1 LNRVTVF
8 PDLFSI
14 SLVQLRFSLLSSKRE
29 RPQGNHCADSPDRAD
44 SITVATGPIWQ
55 IRLIFVAVLRSLR
68 ENSCGAKCNCCPKSA
83 CSVADTKRIP
93 IRWTVKT
100 FPASV
105 VILAVVGV
113 ILCSSAIALAPNRRI
128 SQYAHTAWRIQ
139 DGFFGGTPEAIT
151 QTADGY
157 LWIGTEAGLVRF
169 DGIQFVPWIP
179 PNGEALP
186 SSRIHSLL
194 GTSDGSLWIGTSRGL
209 ARWSN
214 GELFTFSAEPA
225 FVEAIVQDPDGKI
238 WMTRSQ
244 VRDAEGS
251 LCEVVGS
258 TQRCHGTADG
268 IPFAYAQPLF
278 NDAHGNLWIGSS
290 LGLCRWKSGDAK
302 TYIVKALTHVKGLAG
317 VSAITLGDNGSVL
330 VGMRQQGKGLG
341 LQELRD
347 GVWRDYI
354 VPGLDG
360 PEMHVSTLL
369 RDHEGDLWIGTAND
383 GLYRVHAG
391 HADHYG
397 SANGL
402 SSDAV
407 QGFYEDREGDL
418 WVATSRGIDRFRDT
432 RVVSYSIHEGLT
444 SEDVD
449 SVLASRDGTVWI
461 GNLHALDVL
470 RHDRFEGVGPSKGLP
485 GTLITSLFED
495 QSGHVWV
502 GVDSGLTVYENAR
515 FRWVT
520 KPDGGSVGVVTAIV
534 EDVDHNIWV
543 ATTQPALFRIQDLAV
558 REEIPPPRI
567 PRVLSLAA
575 DPKDGIWLGLS
586 NGNLARYKRG
596 QLDMMT
602 TNRPGFSVRN
612 LLVDADGSAWWVTQE
627 GLFRWK
633 EGKVCDDMF
642 ALVRDSQDSLWLDAQ
657 CGLIAIDSTE
667 LERWW
672 RQPDLK
678 LRVKTLDVFDG
689 AQPGLTNFR
698 PEVSRAPDGK
708 LWFANENILQ
718 VVDPEHLE
726 GNGIAPPVVVEQ
738 IVADQKKYAAS
749 ENLQL
754 PARTRDIEIDY
765 TGLSL
770 VVPEKVRFRYK
781 LDGRDA
787 DWQDPE
793 NRRRA
798 FYSDLPP
805 GNYRFHVIAAN
816 NDGVWNEQ
824 GATARFTIL
833 PAFFQTTWFKL
844 LSVLPVA
851 GILWLLYVFRVR
863 HLATDIQARF
873 DDRLEE
879 RVRIARDLHDTLL
892 QGIFSASIH
901 FDVANNRLASD
912 SPAKP
917 SVQRGLELLTQVSKE
932 GRNTLLALRTAASSQ
947 SDLEEALSRLR
958 GEFSLP
964 ANVDFRVITVGEPE
978 LLRPLIRDEVYLIV
992 REAVINAFRHSKASS
1007 IQVKVDYVS
1016 RNLRVS
1022 VRDNGC
1028 GIDEELL
1035 KSGREGHWGLTN
1047 MRERAERIGGRFK
1060 VLSRAKAGTV
1070 VRLWVPG
1077 KMAFERTSSNPFWSW
1092 LTRLYPWRSQ
1102 RIIAKSGEE
1111 PPK

>member
-1 LNRVTVF
+1 
-8 PDLFSI
+8 
-14 SLVQLRFSLLSSKRE
+14 
-29 RPQGNHCADSPDRAD
+29 
-44 SITVATGPIWQ
+44 
-55 IRLIFVAVLRSLR
+55 
-68 ENSCGAKCNCCPKSA
+68 
-83 CSVADTKRIP
+83 VADTRQIP
-93 IRWTVKT
+93 VRWPVKT
-100 FPASV
+100 FLASV
-105 VILAVVGV
+105 IILAVVGL
-113 ILCSSAIALAPNRRI
+113 ILCSSAIALAPDRRI

-139 DGFFGGTPEAIT
+139 DGFFGGTPQTIA

-169 DGIQFVPWIP
+169 DGISFVPWTP

-194 GTSDGSLWIGTSRGL
+194 GTSDGSLWIGTARGL
-209 ARWSN
+209 ARWSE
-214 GELFTFSAEPA
+214 GKLFTFSAGPA
-225 FVEAIVQDPDGKI
+225 FVEAIVQDPQGTVWI
-238 WMTRSQ
+238 TRSQ
-244 VRDAEGS
+244 VRDADGS
-251 LCEVVGS
+251 LCEVAGN
-258 TQRCHGTADG
+258 TQRCHGAADG

-278 NDAHGNLWIGSS
+278 SDAHGNLWIGSS

-302 TYIVKALTHVKGLAG
+302 TYIVKALTRVQGLAG
-317 VSAITLGDNGSVL
+317 VSAIAPGNDGSVL
-330 VGMRQQGKGLG
+330 VGMRQRGKGLG

-347 GVWRDYI
+347 SVWQDYI
-354 VPGLDG
+354 LPGLDG
-360 PEMHVSTLL
+360 PEMNASTML
-369 RDHEGDLWIGTAND
+369 RDREGDLWIGTGNS

-391 HADHYG
+391 QADHFG
-397 SANGL
+397 SADGL

-432 RVVSYSIHEGLT
+432 RVVSYSIREGLT

-449 SVLASRDGTVWI
+449 SVLASREGTVWI
-461 GNLHALDVL
+461 GNVHALDVL
-470 RHDRFEGVGPSKGLP
+470 RHDSFGHDTFNGIGPRKGLP

-495 QSGHVWV
+495 QSGRKWV
-502 GVDSGLTVYENAR
+502 GVDSGLAVYEDAR
-515 FRWVT
+515 FRWVN
-520 KPDGGSVGVVTAIV
+520 KPDGSSLGVVTAID

-558 REEIPPPRI
+558 REEITPPRV

-586 NGNLARYKRG
+586 NGNLARYKHS
-596 QLDMMT
+596 QLEMMT
-602 TNRPGFSVRN
+602 TNRPGSFSIRN
-612 LLVDADGSAWWVTQE
+612 LLVDDDADGSTWWVTQG

-633 EGKVCDDMF
+633 KGKVETLNSHNGLPCDDMF
-642 ALVRDSQDSLWLDAQ
+642 ALIKDSHGSLWLDTQ
-657 CGLIAIDSTE
+657 CGLIAIDSAE
-667 LERWW
+667 LDRWW
-672 RQPDLK
+672 QQPDLK
-678 LRVKTLDVFDG
+678 LRVKILDVFDG

-718 VVDPEHLE
+718 VVDPEHLD

-738 IVADQKKYAAS
+738 IIADRKKYAAS
-749 ENLQL
+749 EKLQL
-754 PARTRDIEIDY
+754 PAHTRDLEIDY
-765 TGLSL
+765 TALSL

-781 LDGRDA
+781 LEGRDA
-787 DWQDPE
+787 DWQDPG

-805 GNYRFHVIAAN
+805 GNYRFHVIASN

-833 PAFFQTTWFKL
+833 PAFFQTTWFQV
-844 LSVLPVA
+844 LSVLA
-851 GILWLLYVFRVR
+851 GAGVLWLLYALRVR
-863 HLATDIQARF
+863 RLAASLQARF

-879 RVRIARDLHDTLL
+879 RERIARDLHDTLL

-901 FDVANNRLASD
+901 FDVANNRLPGD

-917 SVQRGLELLTQVSKE
+917 SVQRGMELLTQVSKE
-932 GRNTLLALRTAASSQ
+932 GRNTLLALRTAASSEN
-947 SDLEEALSRLR
+947 DLEEALSRLR

-964 ANVDFRVITVGEPE
+964 ANIDYRVITEGESE

-992 REAVINAFRHSKASS
+992 REAAINAFRHSKASS
-1007 IQVKVDYVS
+1007 IEVKVDYIS

-1047 MRERAERIGGRFK
+1047 MRERAERIGGRLK
-1060 VLSRAKAGTV
+1060 VSSRANAGTV
-1070 VRLWVPG
+1070 VRLWIPG
-1077 KMAFERTSSNPFWSW
+1077 KLAFERPFSNPFWSW
-1092 LTRLYPWRSQ
+1092 LTRLYPWRSE
-1102 RIIAKSGEE
+1102 RITAKSGEE
-1111 PPK
+1111 PHK

>member
-1 LNRVTVF
+1 
-8 PDLFSI
+8 
-14 SLVQLRFSLLSSKRE
+14 
-29 RPQGNHCADSPDRAD
+29 
-44 SITVATGPIWQ
+44 
-55 IRLIFVAVLRSLR
+55 
-68 ENSCGAKCNCCPKSA
+68 
-83 CSVADTKRIP
+83 
-93 IRWTVKT
+93 
-100 FPASV
+100 
-105 VILAVVGV
+105 
-113 ILCSSAIALAPNRRI
+113 
-128 SQYAHTAWRIQ
+128 
-139 DGFFGGTPEAIT
+139 
-151 QTADGY
+151 
-157 LWIGTEAGLVRF
+157 
-169 DGIQFVPWIP
+169 
-179 PNGEALP
+179 
-186 SSRIHSLL
+186 
-194 GTSDGSLWIGTSRGL
+194 
-209 ARWSN
+209 
-214 GELFTFSAEPA
+214 
-225 FVEAIVQDPDGKI
+225 
-238 WMTRSQ
+238 
-244 VRDAEGS
+244 
-251 LCEVVGS
+251 
-258 TQRCHGTADG
+258 
-268 IPFAYAQPLF
+268 
-278 NDAHGNLWIGSS
+278 
-290 LGLCRWKSGDAK
+290 
-302 TYIVKALTHVKGLAG
+302 
-317 VSAITLGDNGSVL
+317 
-330 VGMRQQGKGLG
+330 
-341 LQELRD
+341 
-347 GVWRDYI
+347 
-354 VPGLDG
+354 
-360 PEMHVSTLL
+360 MHVSTLL
-369 RDHEGDLWIGTAND
+369 RDREGDLWLGTANN

-391 HADHYG
+391 QADHFG
-397 SANGL
+397 SADGL

-407 QGFYEDREGDL
+407 QGLYEDREGDL
-418 WVATSRGIDRFRDT
+418 WVATSRGIDRFRNA
-432 RVVSYSIHEGLT
+432 RVVSYSIREGLT

-461 GNLHALDVL
+461 GNLNALDVL
-470 RHDRFEGVGPSKGLP
+470 RHEKFNGIGRQKGLP

-495 QSGHVWV
+495 QSGRVWI

-520 KPDGGSVGVVTAIV
+520 KPDGNSLGVVTAIV

-543 ATTQPALFRIQDLAV
+543 ATTQPALFRIQDLAL
-558 REEIPPPRI
+558 REEIKPPRI

-596 QLDMMT
+596 QLDIMT
-602 TNRPGFSVRN
+602 TNRPGRSAVRN
-612 LLVDADGSAWWVTQE
+612 LLIDADADGDGSAWWVTQE

-633 EGKVCDDMF
+633 NGKVGKLNSHNGLPCDDMF
-642 ALVRDSQDSLWLDAQ
+642 ALVRDSHDALWLDTQ
-657 CGLIAIDSTE
+657 CGFVAIDSAE

-672 RQPDLK
+672 REPDLK

-718 VVDPEHLE
+718 VVDPEHLD
-726 GNGIAPPVVVEQ
+726 GNAIAPPVVVEQ
-738 IVADQKKYAAS
+738 IVADRKKYAVS
-749 ENLQL
+749 EKLQL
-754 PARTRDIEIDY
+754 PALTRDIEIDY

-781 LDGRDA
+781 LEGRDA
-787 DWQDPE
+787 EWQDPE
-793 NRRRA
+793 NRRRV

-805 GNYRFHVIAAN
+805 GEYQFHVIAAN

-824 GATARFTIL
+824 GATVRFTIL
-833 PAFFQTTWFKL
+833 PAFFQTAWFRGL
-844 LSVLPVA
+844 IVLA
-851 GILWLLYVFRVR
+851 GAGVLWLLYALRVR
-863 HLATDIQARF
+863 RLATSIQARF

-901 FDVANNRLASD
+901 FDVANNRLPTD

-917 SVQRGLELLTQVSKE
+917 SVQRGMELLTQVSKE
-932 GRNTLLALRTAASSQ
+932 GRNTLLALRTTASSQ

-964 ANVDFRVITVGEPE
+964 ANVDFRVITEGEPE
-978 LLRPLIRDEVYLIV
+978 RLRPLIRDEVYLIV
-992 REAVINAFRHSKASS
+992 REAVINAFRHSEASA
-1007 IQVKVDYVS
+1007 IEVKVGYIS

-1070 VRLWVPG
+1070 VRLWIPG
-1077 KMAFERTSSNPFWSW
+1077 KLAFERASSNPFWSW
-1092 LTRLYPWRSQ
+1092 LTRLYPWRSR

>member
-1 LNRVTVF
+1 VRTVT
-8 PDLFSI
+8 
-14 SLVQLRFSLLSSKRE
+14 
-29 RPQGNHCADSPDRAD
+29 A
-44 SITVATGPIWQ
+44 
-55 IRLIFVAVLRSLR
+55 
-68 ENSCGAKCNCCPKSA
+68 SA
-83 CSVADTKRIP
+83 IV
-93 IRWTVKT
+93 
-100 FPASV
+100 
-105 VILAVVGV
+105 LAVVGI

-128 SQYAHTAWRIQ
+128 SQYGHTAWRIQ
-139 DGFFGGTPEAIT
+139 DGFFGGAPQTIT

-169 DGIQFVPWIP
+169 DGIQFVPWTP

-194 GTSDGSLWIGTSRGL
+194 GTSDGSLWIGTARGL
-209 ARWSN
+209 ARWSK
-214 GELFTFSAEPA
+214 GELFTFPGEPA
-225 FVEAIVQDPDGKI
+225 FVEAIVQDSEGMV
-238 WMTRSQ
+238 WLTRSQ
-244 VRDAEGS
+244 VRDAEGA
-251 LCEVVGS
+251 LCEVAANAL
-258 TQRCHGTADG
+258 RCHGTAEG
-268 IPFAYAQPLF
+268 IPFPYAQPLF
-278 NDAHGNLWIGSS
+278 NDVHGNLWIGSS
-290 LGLCRWKSGDAK
+290 VGVCRWKSGDAK
-302 TYIVKALTHVKGLAG
+302 TYVVKALMRVQGLAG
-317 VSAITLGDNGSVL
+317 VSAIAAGNDDSVL

-341 LQELRD
+341 LQELRE

-354 VPGLDG
+354 LPGLDG

-369 RDHEGDLWIGTAND
+369 RDRVGDLWLGTANN

-391 HADHYG
+391 QADHFG
-397 SANGL
+397 SADGL

-407 QGFYEDREGDL
+407 QGLYEDHEGDL
-418 WVATSRGIDRFRDT
+418 WVATSRGIDRFRDA

-449 SVLASRDGTVWI
+449 SVLASRDGSVWI
-461 GNLHALDVL
+461 GNLNALDVL
-470 RHDRFEGVGPSKGLP
+470 RHDSFGHDTFNGIGRQKGLP

-520 KPDGGSVGVVTAIV
+520 KPDGGSLGVVTAIA

-543 ATTQPALFRIQDLAV
+543 ATTEPALFRIQDLAV
-558 REEIPPPRI
+558 REEIKPPRI

-586 NGNLARYKRG
+586 NGNLARYKQG
-596 QLDMMT
+596 QLEMTT
-602 TNRPGFSVRN
+602 TNRAGAFSVRN
-612 LLVDADGSAWWVTQE
+612 LLVDADGSAWWVTQA

-633 EGKVCDDMF
+633 EGKVEALNSHNGLPCDDVF
-642 ALVRDSQDSLWLDAQ
+642 ALVRDGHGSLWLDTQ
-657 CGLIAIDSTE
+657 CGLVAIDSAE

-672 RQPDLK
+672 QQPDLK

-726 GNGIAPPVVVEQ
+726 RNNIAPPVVVEQ
-738 IVADQKKYAAS
+738 IIADRKKYAVS
-749 ENLQL
+749 EMLQL

-770 VVPEKVRFRYK
+770 VVPEKVKFRYK
-781 LDGRDA
+781 LEGRDA

-805 GNYRFHVIAAN
+805 GNYQFHVIAAN

-833 PAFFQTTWFKL
+833 PAFFQTAWFRA
-844 LSVLPVA
+844 LSVLAGV
-851 GILWLLYVFRVR
+851 GILWLLYALRVR
-863 HLATDIQARF
+863 RLATSIQARF

-879 RVRIARDLHDTLL
+879 RERIARDLHDTLL

-901 FDVANNRLASD
+901 FDVANNRLPTD

-917 SVQRGLELLTQVSKE
+917 SVQRGMELLTQVSKE
-932 GRNTLLALRTAASSQ
+932 GRNTLLALRAAASSQ

-958 GEFSLP
+958 GEFPLP
-964 ANVDFRVITVGEPE
+964 ANIDYRVISEGEPE

-992 REAVINAFRHSKASS
+992 REAVINAFRHSEASA
-1007 IQVKVDYVS
+1007 IEVKVGYIS

-1047 MRERAERIGGRFK
+1047 MRERAERIGGRLK

-1070 VRLWVPG
+1070 VRLWIPG
-1077 KMAFERTSSNPFWSW
+1077 KLAFERASSNPFWSW
-1092 LTRLYPWRSQ
+1092 LTRLYPWRSR

>member
-1 LNRVTVF
+1 L
-8 PDLFSI
+8 LFREI
-14 SLVQLRFSLLSSKRE
+14 GVRPLRLV
-29 RPQGNHCADSPDRAD
+29 P
-44 SITVATGPIWQ
+44 V
-55 IRLIFVAVLRSLR
+55 
-68 ENSCGAKCNCCPKSA
+68 
-83 CSVADTKRIP
+83 
-93 IRWTVKT
+93 RWVVKT
-100 FPASV
+100 VWAGV
-105 VILAVVGV
+105 VLCAVVALV
-113 ILCSSAIALAPNRRI
+113 FCSLALALAPDRRI

-139 DGFFGGTPEAIT
+139 DGFFSGTPQTIT

-169 DGIQFVPWIP
+169 DGISFVPWTP
-179 PNGEALP
+179 PNGETLP

-209 ARWSN
+209 ARWSKS
-214 GELFTFSAEPA
+214 ELFTFPGEPA
-225 FVEAIVQDPDGKI
+225 FVEAIVQDAEGKVWI
-238 WMTRSQ
+238 TRSQ
-244 VRDAEGS
+244 VRDAEGA
-251 LCEVVGS
+251 LCQVAGIAL
-258 TQRCHGTADG
+258 RCHGTADG
-268 IPFAYAQPLF
+268 ISFAYAQPLF
-278 NDAHGNLWIGSS
+278 NDTQGNLWIGSS
-290 LGLCRWKSGDAK
+290 AGVCRWKSGDAK
-302 TYIVKALTHVKGLAG
+302 TYIVQALMRVQGLAG
-317 VSAITLGDNGSVL
+317 VSAIAPGNDGSVL

-341 LQELRD
+341 LQELR
-347 GVWRDYI
+347 GGIWRDYI
-354 VPGLDG
+354 LPGLEG

-369 RDHEGDLWIGTAND
+369 RDREGDLWLGTANN
-383 GLYRVHAG
+383 GLYRIHTG
-391 HADHYG
+391 QADHFG
-397 SANGL
+397 SADGL

-407 QGFYEDREGDL
+407 QGLYEDREGDL
-418 WVATSRGIDRFRDT
+418 WVATSRGIDRFRNT
-432 RVVSYSIHEGLT
+432 RVVSYSIREGLT

-449 SVLASRDGTVWI
+449 SVLASRDGTVWV
-461 GNLHALDVL
+461 GNLNALDVL
-470 RHDRFEGVGPSKGLP
+470 RDEKFNGISRQKGLP

-495 QSGHVWV
+495 QSGRKWV
-502 GVDSGLTVYENAR
+502 GVDSGLTVYDNAR
-515 FRWVT
+515 FRWV
-520 KPDGGSVGVVTAIV
+520 KKSDGASLGVVTAIA

-543 ATTQPALFRIQDLAV
+543 ATTEPALFRIQGLAV
-558 REEIPPPRI
+558 REEIKPPRM
-567 PRVLSLAA
+567 PRVISLAA

-596 QLDMMT
+596 QVEMMT
-602 TNRPGFSVRN
+602 TNRPGSFSIRN
-612 LLVDADGSAWWVTQE
+612 LFVDADADGDGSAWWVTQG

-633 EGKVCDDMF
+633 KGKVETLNSHNGLPCDDMF
-642 ALVRDSQDSLWLDAQ
+642 ALVRDGRGSLWLNTQ
-657 CGLIAIDSTE
+657 CGLVAIDSAE

-672 RQPDLK
+672 QEPDLK

-718 VVDPEHLE
+718 VVDPEHLD
-726 GNGIAPPVVVEQ
+726 GNSILPTVVVEQ
-738 IVADQKKYAAS
+738 IIADRKKYALS
-749 ENLQL
+749 EKLQL

-781 LDGRDA
+781 LEGRDA

-793 NRRRA
+793 GRRRA

-805 GNYRFHVIAAN
+805 GSYQFHVIAAN

-833 PAFFQTTWFKL
+833 PAFFQTTWFQL
-844 LSVLPVA
+844 LIVLVGA
-851 GILWLLYVFRVR
+851 AVLWLLYALRVR
-863 HLATDIQARF
+863 RLATNIQARF

-917 SVQRGLELLTQVSKE
+917 SVERGMQLLTQVSKE

-964 ANVDFRVITVGEPE
+964 ANVDFRVTTEGELEP
-978 LLRPLIRDEVYLIV
+978 LRPLIRDEVYLIV
-992 REAVINAFRHSKASS
+992 REAVINAFRHSQASA
-1007 IQVKVDYVS
+1007 IEVKVGYIS

-1035 KSGREGHWGLTN
+1035 KSGKEGHWGLTN
-1047 MRERAERIGGRFK
+1047 MRERGERIGARLK
-1060 VLSRAKAGTV
+1060 VSSRARAGTV

-1077 KMAFERTSSNPFWSW
+1077 RLAFERGSSDPFWSW
-1092 LTRLYPWRSQ
+1092 LTRLYPWRL
-1102 RIIAKSGEE
+1102 RRVIAKSGEE

>member
-1 LNRVTVF
+1 VTGTRPV
-8 PDLFSI
+8 P
-14 SLVQLRFSLLSSKRE
+14 VQRMVK
-29 RPQGNHCADSPDRAD
+29 
-44 SITVATGPIWQ
+44 
-55 IRLIFVAVLRSLR
+55 AVST
-68 ENSCGAKCNCCPKSA
+68 
-83 CSVADTKRIP
+83 SVI
-93 IRWTVKT
+93 
-100 FPASV
+100 
-105 VILAVVGV
+105 ILAATVLT
-113 ILCSSAIALAPNRRI
+113 LCSSALGLSSDRRI

-139 DGFFGGTPEAIT
+139 DGFFSGAPQTIT

-169 DGIQFVPWIP
+169 DGIRFVPWTP
-179 PNGEALP
+179 PNGQALP

-194 GTSDGSLWIGTSRGL
+194 GASDGSLWIGTSTGL
-209 ARWSN
+209 AHWSK
-214 GELFTFSAEPA
+214 GELSTLAGAPA
-225 FVEAIVQDPDGKI
+225 FIESIVQDSEGTVWI
-238 WMTRSQ
+238 TRSQ
-244 VRDAEGS
+244 VRDAEGG
-251 LCEVVGS
+251 LCQVAVDAL
-258 TQRCHGTADG
+258 RCHGPGDG

-290 LGLCRWKSGDAK
+290 LGVCRWKSGDAK
-302 TYIVKALTHVKGLAG
+302 TYIVKALMRVKGLAG
-317 VSAITLGDNGSVL
+317 VSAIAPGIDGSVL

-347 GVWRDYI
+347 GVWQDYI
-354 VPGLDG
+354 LPGLDG

-369 RDHEGDLWIGTAND
+369 RDHEGDLWLGTANN
-383 GLYRVHAG
+383 GLYRVHDG
-391 HADHYG
+391 QADHFG
-397 SANGL
+397 STDGL

-407 QGFYEDREGDL
+407 QGLYEDREGDL

-432 RVVSYSIHEGLT
+432 RVVSYSIREGLT

-449 SVLASRDGTVWI
+449 SVLASHDGTVWV

-470 RHDRFEGVGPSKGLP
+470 RHERFNGIGRQKGLP

-495 QSGHVWV
+495 QIGRVWV
-502 GVDSGLTVYENAR
+502 GVDSGLTVYEKAR

-520 KPDGGSVGVVTAIV
+520 KSDGASIGVVTAIA

-543 ATTQPALFRIQDLAV
+543 ATTEPALFRIQDLTV
-558 REEIPPPRI
+558 REEIKPPRI
-567 PRVLSLAA
+567 PRVLSLVA

-596 QLDMMT
+596 QLDMVT
-602 TNRPGFSVRN
+602 TNRPGKFSVRN
-612 LLVDADGSAWWVTQE
+612 LLADADGSAWWVTQE

-633 EGKVCDDMF
+633 TGKVGTLNSHNGLPCDDMF
-642 ALVRDSQDSLWLDAQ
+642 ALVRDARGSLWLDTQ
-657 CGLIAIDSTE
+657 CGLVAIESAE

-672 RQPDLK
+672 QQPDLK

-698 PEVSRAPDGK
+698 PEISRAPDGK

-718 VVDPEHLE
+718 VVDPEHLD
-726 GNGIAPPVVVEQ
+726 GNHIAPPVVVEQ
-738 IVADQKKYAAS
+738 ITADRKKYAVS

-765 TGLSL
+765 TALSL

-798 FYSDLPP
+798 FYSDLHP
-805 GNYRFHVIAAN
+805 GNYQFHVIAAN

-824 GATARFTIL
+824 GATARFSIL
-833 PAFFQTTWFKL
+833 PAFFQTEWFRA
-844 LSVLPVA
+844 LSVLA
-851 GILWLLYVFRVR
+851 GVGVLWLLYALRVR
-863 HLATDIQARF
+863 HLATSIQARLN
-873 DDRLEE
+873 DRLEE
-879 RVRIARDLHDTLL
+879 RERIARDLHDTLL

-901 FDVANNRLASD
+901 FNVANNHLPAD
-912 SPAKP
+912 SQAKP
-917 SVQRGLELLTQVSKE
+917 SVQRGVDLLAQVSKE
-932 GRNTLLALRTAASSQ
+932 GRNSLLALRTAASSQ

-958 GEFSLP
+958 AEFALP
-964 ANVDFRVITVGEPE
+964 ANVDFRVVTTGEARA
-978 LLRPLIRDEVYLIV
+978 LRPLMRDEVYLIA
-992 REAVINAFRHSKASS
+992 REAVINAFRHSNASA

-1022 VRDNGC
+1022 VRDNGR

-1035 KSGREGHWGLTN
+1035 KSGREGHWGLAN
-1047 MRERAERIGGRFK
+1047 MRERAERIGGRLR
-1060 VLSRAKAGTV
+1060 VSSRANAGTV
-1070 VRLWVPG
+1070 VRLWIPG
-1077 KMAFERTSSNPFWSW
+1077 KLAFEAAATNAFWSW
-1092 LTRLYPWRSQ
+1092 LTRLYPWGSE
-1102 RIIAKSGEE
+1102 RIAAKSGEE
-1111 PPK
+1111 PHK

>member
-1 LNRVTVF
+1 MRLGFRGCLQHGSGSCHFSIPLEVF
-8 PDLFSI
+8 RTSTLFSRPQRRE
-14 SLVQLRFSLLSSKRE
+14 VQLLSKE
-29 RPQGNHCADSPDRAD
+29 
-44 SITVATGPIWQ
+44 
-55 IRLIFVAVLRSLR
+55 
-68 ENSCGAKCNCCPKSA
+68 CG
-83 CSVADTKRIP
+83 VADTRLVP
-93 IRWTVKT
+93 VRWVVKT
-100 FPASV
+100 VSASV
-105 VILAVVGV
+105 IVLALVAL

-139 DGFFGGTPEAIT
+139 DGFFGGTPQAIT

-157 LWIGTEAGLVRF
+157 LWIGTEGGLVRF
-169 DGIQFVPWIP
+169 DGVSFVPWTP

-194 GTSDGSLWIGTSRGL
+194 GTSDGSLWIGSSRGL
-209 ARWSN
+209 ARWN
-214 GELFTFSAEPA
+214 KGELFTFPREPA
-225 FVEAIVQDPDGKI
+225 FVEAIVQDPEGRV

-244 VRDAEGS
+244 IRDAEGS
-251 LCEVVGS
+251 LCEVVGN
-258 TQRCHGTADG
+258 TQRCHGAADG

-278 NDAHGNLWIGSS
+278 SDTQGNLWIGSS

-302 TYIVKALTHVKGLAG
+302 TYIIKALMRVKGLAG
-317 VSAITLGDNGSVL
+317 VSAIALGNEGSVL

-341 LQELRD
+341 LQELRE
-347 GVWRDYI
+347 GVWQDYI
-354 VPGLDG
+354 LPGLDG
-360 PEMHVSTLL
+360 PEIHVSTML
-369 RDHEGDLWIGTAND
+369 RDHEGDLWVGTANN

-391 HADHYG
+391 QADHFG
-397 SANGL
+397 SADGL

-407 QGFYEDREGDL
+407 QGLYEDREGDL

-432 RVVSYSIHEGLT
+432 RVVSYSIREGLT

-449 SVLASRDGTVWI
+449 SVFASRDGTVWI

-470 RHDRFEGVGPSKGLP
+470 RHDKFNGIGPRKGLP

-495 QSGHVWV
+495 QSGRVWV

-520 KPDGGSVGVVTAIV
+520 KPDGGSLGVVTAIV

-586 NGNLARYKRG
+586 DGNLARYKHG
-596 QLDMMT
+596 QLDIMT
-602 TNRPGFSVRN
+602 TKRPGSSAVRN
-612 LLVDADGSAWWVTQE
+612 LLIDADADGDSSAWWVTQE

-633 EGKVCDDMF
+633 NGKVGTLNSHNGLRCDDMF
-642 ALVRDSQDSLWLDAQ
+642 ALVRDTHGSLWLDTQ
-657 CGLIAIDSTE
+657 CGLIAIDSSE

-672 RQPDLK
+672 QQPDLK
-678 LRVKTLDVFDG
+678 LRAKILDVFDG

-698 PEVSRAPDGK
+698 PGVSRAPDGK

-718 VVDPEHLE
+718 VVDPEHLD
-726 GNGIAPPVVVEQ
+726 GNSIAPPVVVEQ
-738 IVADQKKYAAS
+738 IIADREKYAVS
-749 ENLQL
+749 EKLQL

-765 TGLSL
+765 TALSL
-770 VVPEKVRFRYK
+770 VVPEKVSFRYK
-781 LDGRDA
+781 LEGRDA

-793 NRRRA
+793 NRRRV

-805 GNYRFHVIAAN
+805 GEYQFHVIAAN

-824 GATARFTIL
+824 GATVRFTIL
-833 PAFFQTTWFKL
+833 PAFFQTAWFRGL
-844 LSVLPVA
+844 IVLA
-851 GILWLLYVFRVR
+851 GAGVLWLLYALRVR
-863 HLATDIQARF
+863 RLATSIQARF

-901 FDVANNRLASD
+901 FDVANNRLPTD

-917 SVQRGLELLTQVSKE
+917 SVQRGMELLTQVSKE
-932 GRNTLLALRTAASSQ
+932 GRDTLLALRTTASSQ

-964 ANVDFRVITVGEPE
+964 ANVDFRVITEGEPE
-978 LLRPLIRDEVYLIV
+978 RLRPLIRDEVYLIV
-992 REAVINAFRHSKASS
+992 REAVINAFRHSAASA
-1007 IQVKVDYVS
+1007 IEVKVGYIS

-1070 VRLWVPG
+1070 VRLWIPG
-1077 KMAFERTSSNPFWSW
+1077 KLAFERASSNSFWSW
-1092 LTRLYPWRSQ
+1092 LTRLYPWRSR

>member
-1 LNRVTVF
+1 MTRL
-8 PDLFSI
+8 
-14 SLVQLRFSLLSSKRE
+14 
-29 RPQGNHCADSPDRAD
+29 
-44 SITVATGPIWQ
+44 
-55 IRLIFVAVLRSLR
+55 RLISVQFVMKTV
-68 ENSCGAKCNCCPKSA
+68 
-83 CSVADTKRIP
+83 SVG
-93 IRWTVKT
+93 
-100 FPASV
+100 
-105 VILAVVGV
+105 VIIFAVVAL
-113 ILCSSAIALAPNRRI
+113 ILCSSALALSPDRRI

-139 DGFFGGTPEAIT
+139 DGFFSGTPQTIT
-151 QTADGY
+151 QASDGY

-169 DGIQFVPWIP
+169 DGMSFVPWTSS
-179 PNGEALP
+179 NGEALP

-194 GTSDGSLWIGTSRGL
+194 GTSDGSLWIGTARGL
-209 ARWSN
+209 ARWSK
-214 GELFTFSAEPA
+214 GELFTFPGEPA
-225 FVEAIVQDPDGKI
+225 FVEAIVQDSKGTV

-244 VRDAEGS
+244 LRDAEGA
-251 LCEVVGS
+251 LCEVAGS
-258 TQRCHGTADG
+258 ALHCHGAADG

-278 NDAHGNLWIGSS
+278 NNAQGNLWIGSS
-290 LGLCRWKSGDAK
+290 LGVCRWKLGDAK
-302 TYIVKALTHVKGLAG
+302 TYIVKALMRVKGLAG
-317 VSAITLGDNGSVL
+317 VSAIASGDDGSVL
-330 VGMRQQGKGLG
+330 VGMKQQGKGLG
-341 LQELRD
+341 LQELRE

-354 VPGLDG
+354 LPGLDG

-369 RDHEGDLWIGTAND
+369 RDHEGDLWIGTANN

-391 HADHYG
+391 QADHFG
-397 SANGL
+397 SADGL

-407 QGFYEDREGDL
+407 QGLYEDREGDL

-432 RVVSYSIHEGLT
+432 RVVSYSIREGLT

-449 SVLASRDGTVWI
+449 SVLASRDGTLWI

-470 RHDRFEGVGPSKGLP
+470 RHDRFNGIGRAKGLP

-495 QSGHVWV
+495 QSGRVWV

-515 FRWVT
+515 FRWIT
-520 KPDGGSVGVVTAIV
+520 KSDGASLGVVTAIA

-543 ATTQPALFRIQDLAV
+543 ATTEPALFRIQNLAV
-558 REEIPPPRI
+558 REEIKPPRI

-586 NGNLARYKRG
+586 NGNLARYKSG
-596 QLDMMT
+596 QLEMVT
-602 TNRPGFSVRN
+602 TNLPETFPVRN
-612 LLVDADGSAWWVTQE
+612 LLVDADGSVWWVTQE
-627 GLFRWK
+627 GLFRWRA
-633 EGKVCDDMF
+633 GRVGTLNSHNGLPCDDMF
-642 ALVRDSQDSLWLDAQ
+642 ALVKDRHGSLWIDTQ
-657 CGLIAIDSTE
+657 CGLVAIESAE

-672 RQPDLK
+672 QQPDLK

-708 LWFANENILQ
+708 LWLANQNILQ
-718 VVDPEHLE
+718 VVDPEHME
-726 GNGIAPPVVVEQ
+726 GNHIAPPVVVEQ
-738 IVADQKKYAAS
+738 VIADRKKYAVS
-749 ENLQL
+749 EKLRL

-781 LDGRDA
+781 LEGRDA

-805 GNYRFHVIAAN
+805 GEYQFHVIASN

-824 GATARFTIL
+824 GATARFTVL
-833 PAFFQTTWFKL
+833 PAFFQTTWFKV
-844 LSVLPVA
+844 LSILA
-851 GILWLLYVFRVR
+851 GTGVLWLLYALRVR
-863 HLATDIQARF
+863 RLATTIRARF

-879 RVRIARDLHDTLL
+879 RERIARDLHDTLL

-901 FDVANNRLASD
+901 FDVANNRLPAD

-917 SVQRGLELLTQVSKE
+917 SVQRGMELLTQVSKE
-932 GRNTLLALRTAASSQ
+932 GRNTLLALRTDPSSQ

-958 GEFSLP
+958 GEFPLP
-964 ANVDFRVITVGEPE
+964 ANIDYRVIAEGEAE

-992 REAVINAFRHSKASS
+992 REAVINAFRHSKAST
-1007 IQVKVDYVS
+1007 IDVKVGYVS

-1028 GIDEELL
+1028 GISEELL

-1047 MRERAERIGGRFK
+1047 MRERAERIGGRLR

-1070 VRLWVPG
+1070 VRLWIPG
-1077 KMAFERTSSNPFWSW
+1077 RLAFERASSNPFWSW
-1092 LTRLYPWRSQ
+1092 LTGLYPWLSR
-1102 RIIAKSGEE
+1102 RITLKSGEE

>member
-1 LNRVTVF
+1 
-8 PDLFSI
+8 
-14 SLVQLRFSLLSSKRE
+14 
-29 RPQGNHCADSPDRAD
+29 
-44 SITVATGPIWQ
+44 
-55 IRLIFVAVLRSLR
+55 
-68 ENSCGAKCNCCPKSA
+68 
-83 CSVADTKRIP
+83 VADTRQTP
-93 IRWTVKT
+93 VRWTMKTVK
-100 FPASV
+100 ASAI
-105 VILAVVGV
+105 ILAVVGV
-113 ILCSSAIALAPNRRI
+113 ILCSSAIALDPNRRI

-139 DGFFGGTPEAIT
+139 DGFFSGAPQAIA

-169 DGIQFVPWIP
+169 DGIRFVPWIP

-194 GTSDGSLWIGTSRGL
+194 GTSDGSLWIGTARGL
-209 ARWSN
+209 ARWSK
-214 GELFTFSAEPA
+214 GELFTFPGEPA
-225 FVEAIVQDPDGKI
+225 FVEAIVQDAQGTV

-244 VRDAEGS
+244 VRDAEGA
-251 LCEVVGS
+251 LCEVAS
-258 TQRCHGTADG
+258 NALRCHGTAEG
-268 IPFAYAQPLF
+268 IPFPYAQPLF
-278 NDAHGNLWIGSS
+278 NDVHGNLWIGSS
-290 LGLCRWKSGDAK
+290 VGVCRWRLGDAK
-302 TYIVKALTHVKGLAG
+302 TYIVNALMRVQGLAG
-317 VSAITLGDNGSVL
+317 VSAIAPGDGDSVL
-330 VGMRQQGKGLG
+330 VGMRQQGKGQG
-341 LQELRD
+341 LQELRE

-354 VPGLDG
+354 LPGLDG
-360 PEMHVSTLL
+360 SEMQVSTLL
-369 RDHEGDLWIGTAND
+369 RDREGDLWLGTANN

-391 HADHYG
+391 QADHFG
-397 SANGL
+397 STDGL

-407 QGFYEDREGDL
+407 QGIFEDREGDL

-461 GNLHALDVL
+461 GNLNALDVL
-470 RHDRFEGVGPSKGLP
+470 RHEKFNGIGRGKGLP

-520 KPDGGSVGVVTAIV
+520 KPDGGSLGVVTAIA

-543 ATTQPALFRIQDLAV
+543 ATTEPALFRIQDLAV
-558 REEIPPPRI
+558 REEIKPPRI

-575 DPKDGIWLGLS
+575 DPKDGVWLGLS

-596 QLDMMT
+596 QLDMVT
-602 TNRPGFSVRN
+602 ANRPGAFSVRN
-612 LLVDADGSAWWVTQE
+612 LLVVADGSAWWVTQA
-627 GLFRWK
+627 GLFHWK
-633 EGKVCDDMF
+633 TGRIETLNSHNGLPCDDMF
-642 ALVRDSQDSLWLDAQ
+642 ALVRDSHDSLWLDTQ
-657 CGLIAIDSTE
+657 CGLIAIDSAE
-667 LERWW
+667 LERWGQ
-672 RQPDLK
+672 QPDRK
-678 LRVKTLDVFDG
+678 LRVKILDVFDG

-718 VVDPEHLE
+718 VVDPEHVE
-726 GNGIAPPVVVEQ
+726 GNNIAPPVVVEQ
-738 IVADQKKYAAS
+738 IIADRKKYAVS
-749 ENLQL
+749 EKLQL

-781 LDGRDA
+781 LEGRDA

-793 NRRRA
+793 DRRRA

-805 GNYRFHVIAAN
+805 GNYQFHVIASN

-833 PAFFQTTWFKL
+833 PAFFQTAWFRA
-844 LSVLPVA
+844 LSVLA
-851 GILWLLYVFRVR
+851 GAGLLWLLYVLRVR
-863 HLATDIQARF
+863 SLATSIQARF

-879 RVRIARDLHDTLL
+879 RERIARDLHDTLL
-892 QGIFSASIH
+892 QGIFGASIH
-901 FDVANNRLASD
+901 FDVANNRLPAD

-917 SVQRGLELLTQVSKE
+917 SVQRGMELLTQVSQE
-932 GRNTLLALRTAASSQ
+932 GRKTLLALRTTASSQ

-964 ANVDFRVITVGEPE
+964 GNVDFRVITEGEPE

-992 REAVINAFRHSKASS
+992 REAVINAFRHSEASA
-1007 IQVKVDYVS
+1007 IEVKVGYIS

-1035 KSGREGHWGLTN
+1035 KSGREGHWGLMN
-1047 MRERAERIGGRFK
+1047 MRERAERIGGRLK
-1060 VLSRAKAGTV
+1060 VLSRANAGTV
-1070 VRLWVPG
+1070 VRLWIPG
-1077 KMAFERTSSNPFWSW
+1077 KMAFEHASSNRFWSW
-1092 LTRLYPWRSQ
+1092 LTRLYPWRSR

>member
-1 LNRVTVF
+1 M
-8 PDLFSI
+8 LFREI
-14 SLVQLRFSLLSSKRE
+14 GVRPLRLV
-29 RPQGNHCADSPDRAD
+29 P
-44 SITVATGPIWQ
+44 V
-55 IRLIFVAVLRSLR
+55 
-68 ENSCGAKCNCCPKSA
+68 
-83 CSVADTKRIP
+83 
-93 IRWTVKT
+93 RWVVKT
-100 FPASV
+100 VWAGV
-105 VILAVVGV
+105 VLCAVVALV
-113 ILCSSAIALAPNRRI
+113 FCSLALALAPDRRI

-139 DGFFGGTPEAIT
+139 DGFFSGTPQTIT

-169 DGIQFVPWIP
+169 DGISFVPWTP
-179 PNGEALP
+179 PNGETLP
-186 SSRIHSLL
+186 SPRIHSLL

-209 ARWSN
+209 ARWSKS
-214 GELFTFSAEPA
+214 ELFTFPGEPA
-225 FVEAIVQDPDGKI
+225 FVEAIVQDAEGKVWI
-238 WMTRSQ
+238 TRSQ
-244 VRDAEGS
+244 VRDAEGA
-251 LCEVVGS
+251 LCQVAGIAL
-258 TQRCHGTADG
+258 RCHGTADG
-268 IPFAYAQPLF
+268 ISFAYAQPLF
-278 NDAHGNLWIGSS
+278 NDTQGNLWIGSS
-290 LGLCRWKSGDAK
+290 AGVCRWKSGDAK
-302 TYIVKALTHVKGLAG
+302 TYIVQALMRVQGLAG
-317 VSAITLGDNGSVL
+317 VSAIAPGNDGSVL

-341 LQELRD
+341 LQELR
-347 GVWRDYI
+347 GGIWRDYI
-354 VPGLDG
+354 LPGLEG

-369 RDHEGDLWIGTAND
+369 RDREGDLWLGTANN
-383 GLYRVHAG
+383 GLYRIHTG
-391 HADHYG
+391 RADHFG
-397 SANGL
+397 SADGL

-407 QGFYEDREGDL
+407 QGLYEDREGDL
-418 WVATSRGIDRFRDT
+418 WVATSRGIDRFRNT
-432 RVVSYSIHEGLT
+432 RVVSYSIREGLT

-449 SVLASRDGTVWI
+449 SVLASRDGTVWV
-461 GNLHALDVL
+461 GNLNALDVL
-470 RHDRFEGVGPSKGLP
+470 RDEKFNGIGRQKGLP

-495 QSGHVWV
+495 QSGRKWV
-502 GVDSGLTVYENAR
+502 GVDSGLTVYDNAR
-515 FRWVT
+515 FRWV
-520 KPDGGSVGVVTAIV
+520 KKSDGASLGVVTAIA
-534 EDVDHNIWV
+534 EDVGHNIWV
-543 ATTQPALFRIQDLAV
+543 ATTEPALFRIQGLAV
-558 REEIPPPRI
+558 REEIKPPRM
-567 PRVLSLAA
+567 PRVISLAA

-596 QLDMMT
+596 QVEMMT
-602 TNRPGFSVRN
+602 TNRPGSFSIRN
-612 LLVDADGSAWWVTQE
+612 LFVDADADGDGSAWWVTQG

-633 EGKVCDDMF
+633 KGKVETLNSHNGLPCDDMF
-642 ALVRDSQDSLWLDAQ
+642 ALVRDGRGSLWLNTQ
-657 CGLIAIDSTE
+657 CGLVAIDSAE

-672 RQPDLK
+672 QEPDLK

-718 VVDPEHLE
+718 VVDPEHLD
-726 GNGIAPPVVVEQ
+726 GNSILPTVVVEQ
-738 IVADQKKYAAS
+738 IIADRKKYALS
-749 ENLQL
+749 EKLQL

-781 LDGRDA
+781 LEGRDA

-793 NRRRA
+793 GRRRA

-805 GNYRFHVIAAN
+805 GSYQFHVIAAN

-833 PAFFQTTWFKL
+833 PAFFQTTWFQL
-844 LSVLPVA
+844 FIVLVGA
-851 GILWLLYVFRVR
+851 AVLWLLYALRVR
-863 HLATDIQARF
+863 RLATNIQARF

-917 SVQRGLELLTQVSKE
+917 SVERGMELLTQVSKE

-964 ANVDFRVITVGEPE
+964 ANVDFRVITEGELEP
-978 LLRPLIRDEVYLIV
+978 LRPLIRDEVYLIV
-992 REAVINAFRHSKASS
+992 REAVINAFRHSQASA
-1007 IQVKVDYVS
+1007 IEVKVGYIS

-1035 KSGREGHWGLTN
+1035 KSGKEGHWGLTN
-1047 MRERAERIGGRFK
+1047 MRERGERIGARLK
-1060 VLSRAKAGTV
+1060 VSSRARAGTV

-1077 KMAFERTSSNPFWSW
+1077 RLAFERGSSDPFWSW
-1092 LTRLYPWRSQ
+1092 LTRLYPWRL
-1102 RIIAKSGEE
+1102 RRVIAKSGEE

>member
-1 LNRVTVF
+1 MTDTR
-8 PDLFSI
+8 
-14 SLVQLRFSLLSSKRE
+14 LVSARCVMK
-29 RPQGNHCADSPDRAD
+29 
-44 SITVATGPIWQ
+44 
-55 IRLIFVAVLRSLR
+55 AV
-68 ENSCGAKCNCCPKSA
+68 SA
-83 CSVADTKRIP
+83 GVI
-93 IRWTVKT
+93 
-100 FPASV
+100 
-105 VILAVVGV
+105 ILAVVV
-113 ILCSSAIALAPNRRI
+113 LILCSAALGLAPDRRI

-139 DGFFGGTPEAIT
+139 DGFFSGTPQAIT

-169 DGIQFVPWIP
+169 DGIRFVPWTATK
-179 PNGEALP
+179 GESLP

-209 ARWSN
+209 ARWSK
-214 GELFTFSAEPA
+214 GELFTYRGEPA
-225 FVEAIVQDPDGKI
+225 FVEAIVQDSEGTV

-244 VRDAEGS
+244 VRDAEGG
-251 LCEVVGS
+251 LCEVAGGVLH
-258 TQRCHGTADG
+258 CHGTADG

-290 LGLCRWKSGDAK
+290 VGVCRWKSIGAK
-302 TYIVKALTHVKGLAG
+302 TYLVKALMRVQGLAG
-317 VSAITLGDNGSVL
+317 VSAIAAGNDGSVL

-341 LQELRD
+341 LQELRE

-354 VPGLDG
+354 LPGLDG

-369 RDHEGDLWIGTAND
+369 RDREGDLWIGTGNN
-383 GLYRVHAG
+383 GLYRVHG
-391 HADHYG
+391 GQADHFG
-397 SANGL
+397 STDGL

-407 QGFYEDREGDL
+407 QGLFEDREGDL

-432 RVVSYSIHEGLT
+432 RVLSYSIREGLN

-461 GNLHALDVL
+461 GNLHALDVF
-470 RHDRFEGVGPSKGLP
+470 RNGKFNGIGRQKGLP

-495 QSGHVWV
+495 QSGHLWV
-502 GVDSGLTVYENAR
+502 GVDSGLTVYENGR
-515 FRWVT
+515 FRWIA
-520 KPDGGSVGVVTAIV
+520 KSDGGSLGVVTAIT

-543 ATTQPALFRIQDLAV
+543 ATTEPALFRIQDLAV
-558 REEIPPPRI
+558 REEIKPPRI

-586 NGNLARYKRG
+586 NGDLVRYKRG
-596 QLDMMT
+596 QLDMVT
-602 TNRPGFSVRN
+602 TNHPGNFSVRN
-612 LLVDADGSAWWVTQE
+612 LLVDGDGSAWWVTQE

-633 EGKVCDDMF
+633 TGRIGTLNSHNGLPCDDVF
-642 ALVRDSQDSLWLDAQ
+642 ALVMDGQGSLWLDAQ
-657 CGLIAIDSTE
+657 CGLVAIDSAE

-718 VVDPEHLE
+718 VVDPEHLA
-726 GNGIAPPVVVEQ
+726 GNHLAPSVVVEQ
-738 IVADQKKYAAS
+738 IIADREKYAVS
-749 ENLQL
+749 EKLQL
-754 PARTRDIEIDY
+754 PSRTRDIEIDY

-781 LDGRDA
+781 LEGRDA

-805 GNYRFHVIAAN
+805 GNYQFHVIASN

-833 PAFFQTTWFKL
+833 PAFFQTAWFRV
-844 LSVLPVA
+844 LSVLA
-851 GILWLLYVFRVR
+851 GAGVLWLLYALRVR
-863 HLATDIQARF
+863 RLATSIQARF

-879 RVRIARDLHDTLL
+879 RERIARDLHDTLL

-901 FDVANNRLASD
+901 FNVANNHLPAD

-917 SVQRGLELLTQVSKE
+917 AVQRGVGLLAQVSKE

-958 GEFSLP
+958 GEFALP
-964 ANVDFRVITVGEPE
+964 ANVDFRVVTEGEAGV
-978 LLRPLIRDEVYLIV
+978 LRPLIRDEVYLIA
-992 REAVINAFRHSKASS
+992 REAVINAFRHSKASA
-1007 IQVKVDYVS
+1007 IRIKVDYVS

-1035 KSGREGHWGLTN
+1035 KSGREGHWGLVN
-1047 MRERAERIGGRFK
+1047 MRERAERIGGRLK
-1060 VLSRAKAGTV
+1060 VSSRANAGTV
-1070 VRLWVPG
+1070 VRLWIPG
-1077 KMAFERTSSNPFWSW
+1077 KLAFEAAASTAFWSW
-1092 LTRLYPWRSQ
+1092 LTRLYPWRSD
-1102 RIIAKSGEE
+1102 RINAKSGEA
-1111 PPK
+1111 PHK

>member
-1 LNRVTVF
+1 
-8 PDLFSI
+8 
-14 SLVQLRFSLLSSKRE
+14 LLSTE
-29 RPQGNHCADSPDRAD
+29 CGVVD
-44 SITVATGPIWQ
+44 T
-55 IRLIFVAVLRSLR
+55 RLVPVP
-68 ENSCGAKCNCCPKSA
+68 C
-83 CSVADTKRIP
+83 V
-93 IRWTVKT
+93 VKT
-100 FPASV
+100 VPASV
-105 VILAVVGV
+105 LIHASVFAVLLALVAL
-113 ILCSSAIALAPNRRI
+113 ILCPSALALAPDRRI
-128 SQYAHTAWRIQ
+128 SQYVHTAWRIQ
-139 DGFFGGTPEAIT
+139 DGFFGGTPQTIT

-169 DGIQFVPWIP
+169 DGVSFVPWTP
-179 PNGEALP
+179 PNGTALP

-209 ARWSN
+209 ARWSK
-214 GELFTFSAEPA
+214 GELFTFPGGPA
-225 FVEAIVQDPDGKI
+225 FVEAIVQDPEGTVWI
-238 WMTRSQ
+238 TRSQ
-244 VRDAEGS
+244 VLDAEGS
-251 LCEVVGS
+251 LCEVTGN
-258 TQRCHGTADG
+258 TQRCHGAADG
-268 IPFAYAQPLF
+268 IPFPYAQPLLS
-278 NDAHGNLWIGSS
+278 DVHGNLWIGSS
-290 LGLCRWKSGDAK
+290 VGVCRWKSGRAK
-302 TYIVKALTHVKGLAG
+302 TYMVKALMRVKGLAG
-317 VSAITLGDNGSVL
+317 VSAIAPGDDAEVL

-341 LQELRD
+341 LQELRG
-347 GVWRDYI
+347 GVWQDYI
-354 VPGLDG
+354 LPGLNG
-360 PEMHVSTLL
+360 PEIHVSTML
-369 RDHEGDLWIGTAND
+369 RDREGDLWIGTGNN

-391 HADHYG
+391 QADHFV
-397 SANGL
+397 SADGL

-407 QGFYEDREGDL
+407 QGLYEDREGDL

-432 RVVSYSIHEGLT
+432 RVVSYSIREGLT

-449 SVLASRDGTVWI
+449 SVLASHDGTVWI

-470 RHDRFEGVGPSKGLP
+470 RHDKFNDKINGIGPPRGLP

-495 QSGHVWV
+495 QSGRMWV

-515 FRWVT
+515 FRWVN
-520 KPDGGSVGVVTAIV
+520 KPDGSSLGVVTGIV
-534 EDVDHNIWV
+534 EDVDHNVWV

-558 REEIPPPRI
+558 REEIPPPQI

-602 TNRPGFSVRN
+602 TNGPGSFSIRN
-612 LLVDADGSAWWVTQE
+612 LLVDDDGSTWWVTQG

-633 EGKVCDDMF
+633 NGKVETLNSHNGLPCDDMF
-642 ALVRDSQDSLWLDAQ
+642 ALIKDSHASLWLDTQ
-657 CGLIAIDSTE
+657 CGLIAIDSAE

-672 RQPDLK
+672 QQPDLK
-678 LRVKTLDVFDG
+678 LRVKILEVFDG

-698 PEVSRAPDGK
+698 PEVSRSPDGK

-718 VVDPEHLE
+718 VVDPDHLD
-726 GNGIAPPVVVEQ
+726 GNSIAPPVVVEQ
-738 IVADQKKYAAS
+738 IIADRKKYAVS
-749 ENLQL
+749 EKLQL

-781 LDGRDA
+781 LEGRDA

-805 GNYRFHVIAAN
+805 GNYRFHVIASN

-824 GATARFTIL
+824 GATTRFTIL
-833 PAFFQTTWFKL
+833 PAFFQTTWFQL
-844 LSVLPVA
+844 LSVLA
-851 GILWLLYVFRVR
+851 GAGVLWLLYALRVR
-863 HLATDIQARF
+863 RLATSIQARF

-879 RVRIARDLHDTLL
+879 RERIARDLHDTLL

-901 FDVANNRLASD
+901 FDVANNRLPSD

-917 SVQRGLELLTQVSKE
+917 SVQRGMELLTQVSKE
-932 GRNTLLALRTAASSQ
+932 GRNTLLALRRAASSQ

-964 ANVDFRVITVGEPE
+964 ANIDYRLITEGESE

-992 REAVINAFRHSKASS
+992 REAVINAFRHSKASA
-1007 IQVKVDYVS
+1007 IEVKVGYIS

-1070 VRLWVPG
+1070 VRLWIPG
-1077 KMAFERTSSNPFWSW
+1077 KLAFERPSSNPFWSW
-1092 LTRLYPWRSQ
+1092 LTSLYPWRSE
-1102 RIIAKSGEE
+1102 RTIAKSGEE

>member
-1 LNRVTVF
+1 L
-8 PDLFSI
+8 LFT
-14 SLVQLRFSLLSSKRE
+14 E
-29 RPQGNHCADSPDRAD
+29 
-44 SITVATGPIWQ
+44 
-55 IRLIFVAVLRSLR
+55 
-68 ENSCGAKCNCCPKSA
+68 
-83 CSVADTKRIP
+83 CSVADTRLVAF
-93 IRWTVKT
+93 RCVVRTVS
-100 FPASV
+100 ASEI
-105 VILAVVGV
+105 ILA
-113 ILCSSAIALAPNRRI
+113 IATLIFCSSALALAPDRRI

-139 DGFFGGTPEAIT
+139 DGFFGGTPQTIT

-169 DGIQFVPWIP
+169 DGVSFVPWTA

-186 SSRIHSLL
+186 SSRIHALL

-209 ARWSN
+209 ARWN
-214 GELFTFSAEPA
+214 KGELSTFSGEPA
-225 FVEAIVQDPDGKI
+225 FVEAIVQDPEGAI
-238 WMTRSQ
+238 WFTRSQ

-251 LCEVVGS
+251 LCEVVAN
-258 TQRCHGTADG
+258 TQRCHGAADG
-268 IPFAYAQPLF
+268 IPFPYAQPLLS
-278 NDAHGNLWIGSS
+278 DVHGNLWIGSS
-290 LGLCRWKSGDAK
+290 VGVCRWKSGDAK
-302 TYIVKALTHVKGLAG
+302 TYIVKALMSVKGLAG
-317 VSAITLGDNGSVL
+317 VSAIVPGDDSSVL
-330 VGMRQQGKGLG
+330 VGMKKQGKGLG

-354 VPGLDG
+354 LPALNG
-360 PEMHVSTLL
+360 PEINVSMMLKD
-369 RDHEGDLWIGTAND
+369 RKGDLWIGTGNS
-383 GLYRVHAG
+383 GLYRVRAG
-391 HADHYG
+391 QADHFG
-397 SANGL
+397 SADGL

-407 QGFYEDREGDL
+407 QGLYEDREGDL

-432 RVVSYSIHEGLT
+432 RVVSYSIREGLT

-461 GNLHALDVL
+461 GNVHALDVL
-470 RHDRFEGVGPSKGLP
+470 RNGKFDGIGPPKGLP
-485 GTLITSLFED
+485 GSLITSLFED
-495 QSGHVWV
+495 QSGRVWV

-515 FRWVT
+515 FRWVS
-520 KPDGGSVGVVTAIV
+520 KPDGSSLGVVTGIV
-534 EDVDHNIWV
+534 EDVDHNVWV
-543 ATTQPALFRIQDLAV
+543 ATTQPALFRVQDLAV
-558 REEIPPPRI
+558 REEISPPRI

-596 QLDMMT
+596 QLEMMT
-602 TNRPGFSVRN
+602 TNPPGSFSVRN
-612 LLVDADGSAWWVTQE
+612 LMVDADGSIWWVTQD

-633 EGKVCDDMF
+633 KGKVETLNSHNGLPCDDMF
-642 ALVRDSQDSLWLDAQ
+642 ALIKDGHGSLWLDTK
-657 CGLIAIDSTE
+657 CGLIAIDAAE

-672 RQPDLK
+672 QQPELK
-678 LRVKTLDVFDG
+678 VRVKILDVFDG

-718 VVDPEHLE
+718 VVDPEHLD
-726 GNGIAPPVVVEQ
+726 GNAIAPPVVVEQ
-738 IVADQKKYAAS
+738 IIADRKKYAVS
-749 ENLQL
+749 EKLQL

-781 LDGRDA
+781 LEGRDA

-805 GNYRFHVIAAN
+805 GHYQFHVIASN
-816 NDGVWNEQ
+816 NDGVWNEK
-824 GATARFTIL
+824 GATVRFTVL
-833 PAFFQTTWFKL
+833 PAFFQTTWFQL
-844 LSVLPVA
+844 LSVLA
-851 GILWLLYVFRVR
+851 GAVVLWLLYALRVR
-863 HLATDIQARF
+863 HLATSIQARF

-879 RVRIARDLHDTLL
+879 RERIARDLHDTLL

-901 FDVANNRLASD
+901 FDVANNRLPSD
-912 SPAKP
+912 SPAKS
-917 SVQRGLELLTQVSKE
+917 SVQRGMELLTQVSKE
-932 GRNTLLALRTAASSQ
+932 GRNTLLALRTTASSE

-964 ANVDFRVITVGEPE
+964 ANIDYRVITEGESE

-992 REAVINAFRHSKASS
+992 REAVINAFRHSKANA
-1007 IQVKVDYVS
+1007 IEVKVGYIS

-1022 VRDNGC
+1022 IRDNGC

-1070 VRLWVPG
+1070 VRLWIPG
-1077 KMAFERTSSNPFWSW
+1077 KLAFERASSNLFWSW
-1092 LTRLYPWRSQ
+1092 LTSLYPWRSE
-1102 RIIAKSGEE
+1102 RTIAKSGEE

>member
-1 LNRVTVF
+1 
-8 PDLFSI
+8 
-14 SLVQLRFSLLSSKRE
+14 VQLQSRE
-29 RPQGNHCADSPDRAD
+29 LGVTHL
-44 SITVATGPIWQ
+44 
-55 IRLIFVAVLRSLR
+55 RLVPVR
-68 ENSCGAKCNCCPKSA
+68 G
-83 CSVADTKRIP
+83 V
-93 IRWTVKT
+93 VKT
-100 FPASV
+100 VSA
-105 VILAVVGV
+105 GV
-113 ILCSSAIALAPNRRI
+113 ILRAVVALVFCSLALALPPDRQI

-139 DGFFGGTPEAIT
+139 DGVFSGTPQTIT

-169 DGIQFVPWIP
+169 DGISFVPWTP
-179 PNGEALP
+179 PKGEALP
-186 SSRIHSLL
+186 SSRIHSVL
-194 GTSDGSLWIGTSRGL
+194 GTSDGSLWIGTARGL
-209 ARWSN
+209 ARWSQ
-214 GELFTFSAEPA
+214 GKLSTLHGEPA
-225 FVEAIVQDPDGKI
+225 FVEAIVQDSDGKV

-251 LCEVVGS
+251 LCEVAGS
-258 TQRCHGTADG
+258 ALRCHGTADG
-268 IPFAYAQPLF
+268 IPFAYAQPLL
-278 NDAHGNLWIGSS
+278 NDARGNLWIGSS
-290 LGLCRWKSGDAK
+290 VGVCRWKAGDAK
-302 TYIVKALTHVKGLAG
+302 TYTVKALMRVQGLAG
-317 VSAITLGDNGSVL
+317 VSAIAPGNDGAVL

-341 LQELRD
+341 LQELRE
-347 GVWRDYI
+347 GVWRDSI
-354 VPGLDG
+354 LPGLDG
-360 PEMHVSTLL
+360 PEMQVSTLL
-369 RDHEGDLWIGTAND
+369 RDREGNLWIGTANH
-383 GLYRVHAG
+383 GLYRVYAG
-391 HADHYG
+391 RADHFG
-397 SANGL
+397 SPDGL

-407 QGFYEDREGDL
+407 QGLYEDREGDL
-418 WVATSRGIDRFRDT
+418 WVATSRGIDRFRNT
-432 RVVSYSIHEGLT
+432 RVVSYSIREGLT

-461 GNLHALDVL
+461 GNIHALDVFRL
-470 RHDRFEGVGPSKGLP
+470 GKFMGIGRQKGLP

-495 QSGHVWV
+495 QSGHVWI
-502 GVDSGLTVYENAR
+502 GVDRGLTLYENAR
-515 FRWVT
+515 FRWIK
-520 KPDGGSVGVVTAIV
+520 KPDGGSLGVVTSIA

-543 ATTQPALFRIQDLAV
+543 ATTEPALFRIQNLAV
-558 REEIPPPRI
+558 REEIKPPRI

-586 NGNLARYKRG
+586 NGNLARYQRG
-596 QLDMMT
+596 QLEMMT
-602 TNRPGFSVRN
+602 TNRPGNVSVRN
-612 LLVDADGSAWWVTQE
+612 VLADADGSAWWVTQE

-633 EGKVCDDMF
+633 TGRVETLNSHNGLPCDDMF
-642 ALVRDSQDSLWLDAQ
+642 TLVRDGRGSLWLDTQ
-657 CGLIAIDSTE
+657 CGLVAIDSAE
-667 LERWW
+667 LGRWW
-672 RQPDLK
+672 QEPDLK

-718 VVDPEHLE
+718 VVDPEHLD

-738 IVADQKKYAAS
+738 IIADRKKYAVS
-749 ENLQL
+749 DTLQL
-754 PARTRDIEIDY
+754 PARTRDLEIDY
-765 TGLSL
+765 TALSL
-770 VVPEKVRFRYK
+770 VVPEKVKFRYK
-781 LDGRDA
+781 LEGRDA

-805 GNYRFHVIAAN
+805 GNYQFHVIASN

-833 PAFFQTTWFKL
+833 AAFFQTAWFRA
-844 LSVLPVA
+844 LSILA
-851 GILWLLYVFRVR
+851 GAGVLWLLYALRVR
-863 HLATDIQARF
+863 RLATNIQARF

-901 FDVANNRLASD
+901 FDVANHRLPSD

-917 SVQRGLELLTQVSKE
+917 SVERGMELLTQVSKE
-932 GRNTLLALRTAASSQ
+932 GRNTLLALRTTASPQ

-964 ANVDFRVITVGEPE
+964 ADVDFRVITVGEAE

-992 REAVINAFRHSKASS
+992 REAVINAFRHAKASA
-1007 IQVKVDYVS
+1007 IQVKVDYIT

-1022 VRDNGC
+1022 VRDDGC

-1070 VRLWVPG
+1070 VRLWIPG
-1077 KMAFERTSSNPFWSW
+1077 KLAFERASSNAFWSW
-1092 LTRLYPWRSQ
+1092 LTRLYPWRSR
-1102 RIIAKSGEE
+1102 RIIAKSNEE

>member
-1 LNRVTVF
+1 MNTGSDYYF
-8 PDLFSI
+8 
-14 SLVQLRFSLLSSKRE
+14 
-29 RPQGNHCADSPDRAD
+29 DRKP
-44 SITVATGPIWQ
+44 V
-55 IRLIFVAVLRSLR
+55 
-68 ENSCGAKCNCCPKSA
+68 
-83 CSVADTKRIP
+83 
-93 IRWTVKT
+93 RWTLKT

-105 VILAVVGV
+105 IIVAAVGV
-113 ILCSSAIALAPNRRI
+113 IFCSSAMALAPDRRI

-139 DGFFGGTPEAIT
+139 DGFFSGTPQTIT

-169 DGIQFVPWIP
+169 DGISFVPWTS
-179 PNGEALP
+179 PNGKALP
-186 SSRIHSLL
+186 SSRIHALL

-209 ARWSN
+209 ARWSKE
-214 GELFTFSAEPA
+214 ELFTFAGEPA
-225 FVEAIVQDPDGKI
+225 FVEAIVQDFDGRV

-244 VRDAEGS
+244 VRDADGG
-251 LCEVVGS
+251 LCEVGGNAL
-258 TQRCHGTADG
+258 RCHGTADG

-290 LGLCRWKSGDAK
+290 LGVCRWKSGDAK
-302 TYIVKALTHVKGLAG
+302 TYLVKALMRVTGLAG
-317 VSAITLGDNGSVL
+317 VSAIAPGEDGSVI

-341 LQELRD
+341 LQELRE

-354 VPGLDG
+354 LPGLDG
-360 PEMHVSTLL
+360 PGMQVSTLL
-369 RDHEGDLWIGTAND
+369 RDHEGDLWIGTANN

-391 HADHYG
+391 QANHFG
-397 SANGL
+397 SADGL
-402 SSDAV
+402 SSNAV
-407 QGFYEDREGDL
+407 QGLYEDREGDL

-432 RVVSYSIHEGLT
+432 RVVSYSIREGLT

-461 GNLHALDVL
+461 GNLRALDVL
-470 RHDRFEGVGPSKGLP
+470 RHDRFNGIGRGKGLP

-495 QSGHVWV
+495 QSGRVWV

-515 FRWVT
+515 FRWIT
-520 KPDGGSVGVVTAIV
+520 KSDGRSLGVVTAIA

-543 ATTQPALFRIQDLAV
+543 ATTEPALLRIQDLAV
-558 REEIPPPRI
+558 REEIKPPQI

-596 QLDMMT
+596 QLDMVT
-602 TNRPGFSVRN
+602 TDRSGSLSVRN
-612 LLVDADGSAWWVTQE
+612 LLVDDDSVWWATQE

-633 EGKVCDDMF
+633 TGKVAILNSHNGLPCDDIF
-642 ALVRDSQDSLWLDAQ
+642 ALVRDGQGALWLDAQ
-657 CGLIAIDSTE
+657 CGLIAIDSAE

-672 RQPDLK
+672 QQPDLK

-698 PEVSRAPDGK
+698 PAVSRAPDGK
-708 LWFANENILQ
+708 LWLANENILQ
-718 VVDPEHLE
+718 VVDPENLE
-726 GNGIAPPVVVEQ
+726 GNHIPPPVVVEQ
-738 IVADQKKYAAS
+738 IIADRKKYAVR
-749 ENLQL
+749 EKLQL
-754 PARTRDIEIDY
+754 PARTRDIELDY

-781 LDGRDA
+781 LQGRDA
-787 DWQDPE
+787 DWQDPG

-805 GNYRFHVIAAN
+805 GNYQFHVIAAN

-824 GATARFTIL
+824 GATAAFTIL
-833 PAFFQTTWFKL
+833 PAFFQTAWFRAF
-844 LSVLPVA
+844 SVFV
-851 GILWLLYVFRVR
+851 GVGVLWLLYTLRVR
-863 HLATDIQARF
+863 RLATSLQARF

-879 RVRIARDLHDTLL
+879 RERIARDLHDTLL

-901 FDVANNRLASD
+901 FNVANNHLPAD
-912 SPAKP
+912 SSAKP
-917 SVQRGLELLTQVSKE
+917 SVQRGVELLAQVSKE
-932 GRNTLLALRTAASSQ
+932 GRDTLLALRTAGSSQ

-958 GEFSLP
+958 GEFALP
-964 ANVDFRVITVGEPE
+964 ANVDFRVVTEGEAE
-978 LLRPLIRDEVYLIV
+978 VLRPLIRDEVYLIT
-992 REAVINAFRHSKASS
+992 REAVINAFRHSKASA
-1007 IQVKVDYVS
+1007 IQVKVVYVS

-1047 MRERAERIGGRFK
+1047 MRERAERIGGRLR
-1060 VLSRAKAGTV
+1060 VSSRTNAGTV
-1070 VRLWVPG
+1070 VRLWIPG
-1077 KMAFERTSSNPFWSW
+1077 KLAFEAAASNTFWSW
-1092 LTRLYPWRSQ
+1092 LTTLYPWRSK
-1102 RIIAKSGEE
+1102 RIVAKSGEE

>member
-1 LNRVTVF
+1 VPN
-8 PDLFSI
+8 PADPADLRGYSA
-14 SLVQLRFSLLSSKRE
+14 RWTGGRE
-29 RPQGNHCADSPDRAD
+29 ANVDHTDHR
-44 SITVATGPIWQ
+44 PIWQ
-55 IRLIFVAVLRSLR
+55 IRLILVAVLRTLR
-68 ENSCGAKCNCCPKSA
+68 ENSCGAKCNCYPKSA
-83 CSVADTKRIP
+83 CSVADTRKIP
-93 IRWTVKT
+93 VRWTVKT
-100 FPASV
+100 VTASAI
-105 VILAVVGV
+105 ILAVVGA
-113 ILCSSAIALAPNRRI
+113 IFCSSAIALAPNRRI

-139 DGFFGGTPEAIT
+139 DGFFSGTPQAIT

-169 DGIQFVPWIP
+169 DGIQFVPWTP

-194 GTSDGSLWIGTSRGL
+194 GTSDGSLWIGTARGL
-209 ARWSN
+209 ARWSE
-214 GELFTFSAEPA
+214 GELFTFPGEPA
-225 FVEAIVQDPDGKI
+225 FVETIIQNSEGTV

-244 VRDAEGS
+244 VRDAEGA
-251 LCEVVGS
+251 LCEVAGNAL
-258 TQRCHGTADG
+258 RCHGTAEG

-278 NDAHGNLWIGSS
+278 NDVHGNFWIGSS
-290 LGLCRWKSGDAK
+290 VGVCRWKSGAAK
-302 TYIVKALTHVKGLAG
+302 MYIVKALMRVQGLAG
-317 VSAITLGDNGSVL
+317 VSAIAPGNDDSVL

-341 LQELRD
+341 LQELRE

-354 VPGLDG
+354 LPGFDG

-391 HADHYG
+391 QADHFS

-418 WVATSRGIDRFRDT
+418 WVATSRGIDRFHDT

-449 SVLASRDGTVWI
+449 SVLASHDGTIWI
-461 GNLHALDVL
+461 GNLNALDVL
-470 RHDRFEGVGPSKGLP
+470 RHEKLNGIGPRKGLP

-495 QSGHVWV
+495 RSGRVWV

-515 FRWVT
+515 FRWVN
-520 KPDGGSVGVVTAIV
+520 KPDGSSLGVVTGIV
-534 EDVDHNIWV
+534 EDVDRNIWV
-543 ATTQPALFRIQDLAV
+543 ATTQPALFRIQDRVV
-558 REEIPPPRI
+558 REEIRPPRI

-596 QLDMMT
+596 QLEMMT
-602 TNRPGFSVRN
+602 TNRPGSFSVRN
-612 LLVDADGSAWWVTQE
+612 LLVDTDGSAWWVSQA
-627 GLFRWK
+627 GLFRWR
-633 EGKVCDDMF
+633 EGKVGNLNTHNGLPCDDIF
-642 ALVRDSQDSLWLDAQ
+642 ALVRDSQGSLWLDTR
-657 CGLIAIDSTE
+657 CGLVAIDSAE

-718 VVDPEHLE
+718 VVDPEHLD
-726 GNGIAPPVVVEQ
+726 GNDIAPPVVVEQ
-738 IVADQKKYAAS
+738 IIADRKKYAVS
-749 ENLQL
+749 EKLQL

-765 TGLSL
+765 TALSL

-781 LDGRDA
+781 LEGRDA

-805 GNYRFHVIAAN
+805 GSYQFHVIACN

-824 GATARFTIL
+824 GANARFTVL
-833 PAFFQTTWFKL
+833 PAFYQTAWFRA
-844 LSVLPVA
+844 LSVLA
-851 GILWLLYVFRVR
+851 GVGVLWLLYALRVR
-863 HLATDIQARF
+863 LLSASIQARF

-879 RVRIARDLHDTLL
+879 RERIARDLHDTLL

-901 FDVANNRLASD
+901 LDVANSRLPTD
-912 SPAKP
+912 SPARS
-917 SVQRGLELLTQVSKE
+917 SVQRGMELLTQVSKE
-932 GRNTLLALRTAASSQ
+932 GRNTLLALRAASSQ

-964 ANVDFRVITVGEPE
+964 ANVDFRVITEGEAE
-978 LLRPLIRDEVYLIV
+978 LLRPLIRDEVYLIA
-992 REAVINAFRHSKASS
+992 REAVINAFRHSKASA
-1007 IQVKVDYVS
+1007 IQVKVDYIS

-1047 MRERAERIGGRFK
+1047 MRERAERIGGRLK
-1060 VLSRAKAGTV
+1060 VLSRGKAGTV
-1070 VRLWVPG
+1070 VRLWIPG
-1077 KMAFERTSSNPFWSW
+1077 KLAFERAPSNPFWSW
-1092 LTRLYPWRSQ
+1092 LTRLYPWRSR